1 MFLLLPFLPLCF
13 FFAMGSMKILWL
25 LVVCFLVVSSV
36 FAEEAHSEVVELNDE
51 NFDIVTAEKT
61 GYATADWFIQV

>member
-1 MFLLLPFLPLCF
+1 
-13 FFAMGSMKILWL
+13 MGSMKILWL